1 MHSIDALKCVYDT
14 KNRKWAVEI
23 LYAAGEQTHRFDISG
38 PQEAQAV
45 IEAFNMAVVSIFDPQ
60 TAEIHFISEPNV
72 DPDFESGNADDEDED
87 EEDGEDERAPKSSRH
102 Q

>member
-23 LYAAGEQTHRFDISG
+23 LYAEGEKTYRFDIAG
-38 PQEAQAV
+38 PQEAQTV
-45 IEAFNMAVVSIFDPQ
+45 IEAFNMAVASIFDP
-60 TAEIHFISEPNV
+60 ASGEIHFISEPHGE
-72 DPDFESGNADDEDED
+72 DPFADDEDD
-87 EEDGEDERAPKSSRH
+87 EGEEGEDEQDSDERERPRR

>member
-23 LYAAGEQTHRFDISG
+23 LYAEGEKTYRFDISG
-38 PQEAQAV
+38 PQEAQTV
-45 IEAFNMAVVSIFDPQ
+45 IEAFNMGVVSIFDPE
-60 TAEIHFISEPNV
+60 TGEIHFISEPHGD
-72 DPDFESGNADDEDED
+72 DPYEGEDEEDEDED
-87 EEDGEDERAPKSSRH
+87 DEKDERDPQAPRR

>member
-23 LYAAGEQTHRFDISG
+23 LFADGEQTYRFDIAG
-38 PQEAQAV
+38 PQEAQTV
-45 IEAFNMAVVSIFDPQ
+45 IDAFTMAVASIFDP
-60 TAEIHFISEPNV
+60 ASGEIHFISEPQGE
-72 DPDFESGNADDEDED
+72 DPFVEDDDEGEDEDDEDE
-87 EEDGEDERAPKSSRH
+87 GARGGARR